1 MAQRNLVFTPGGWDD
16 YLYWSTQD
24 KKTLNKI
31 NRLIKDTQ
39 REPFAGIGK
48 PEALKGNY
56 AGSWSRRIDDKNR
69 FVYSV
74 TENEILVESC
84 RFHY

>member
-1 MAQRNLVFTPGGWDD
+1 MAQRNLVFTPGGWED
-16 YLYWSTQD
+16 YLYWFSQD

-31 NRLIKDTQ
+31 NNLIKDTH

-48 PEALKGNY
+48 PEALKENY
-56 AGSWSRRIDDKNR
+56 SGSWSRRIDDKNR

-74 TENEILVESC
+74 TENEIKVESC